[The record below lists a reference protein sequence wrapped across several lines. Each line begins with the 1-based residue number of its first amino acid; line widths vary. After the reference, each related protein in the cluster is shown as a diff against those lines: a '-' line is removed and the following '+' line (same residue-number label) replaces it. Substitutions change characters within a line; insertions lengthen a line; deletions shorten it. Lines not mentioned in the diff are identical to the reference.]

1 MMSHEYKQFSSDFI
15 TRFVHFPPWCV
26 NLKTLSLPTCFGQL
40 NLFLYQIMIISLL
53 WKLIERCGAT
63 EESNCR
69 ESKKHSPC
77 VVGCG
82 TKPET
87 ILLKSPGSFPCPFWL
102 SFSCPFLILSLFHGP
117 GLLKLLKFTLFHRS
131 GDDFWNTTWEPYSRG
146 VPNINTQTW

>member
-102 SFSCPFLILSLFHGP
+102 SFSCPYLILSLFHGP

-131 GDDFWNTTWEPYSRG
+131 GDDFRKATREPYSQG